1 MELNI
6 EGVAKSG
13 GTMGIVTA
21 IRRIY
26 GELTGSSR
34 LMRNLDAAF
43 EPENSRWID
52 IFGAR
57 GIDSLKE
64 S

>member
-6 EGVAKSG
+6 EGVAESG
-13 GTMGIVTA
+13 GTMGIVIA

-34 LMRNLDAAF
+34 LVRNLDAAF
-43 EPENSRWID
+43 EREKGRRID

-57 GIDSLKE
+57 GH
-64 S
+64 

>member
-6 EGVAKSG
+6 EGGTESG
-13 GTMGIVTA
+13 GTIGIVIA

-26 GELTGSSR
+26 GELKGEFPGNER
-34 LMRNLDAAF
+34 IWMER
-43 EPENSRWID
+43 ENRRTID

-57 GIDSLKE
+57 GH
-64 S
+64 

>member
-6 EGVAKSG
+6 EGVAESG
-13 GTMGIVTA
+13 GTMGIVIA

-34 LMRNLDAAF
+34 LMRNLDAVRTG
-43 EPENSRWID
+43 SGSISLGR
-52 IFGAR
+52 G
-57 GIDSLKE
+57 GIDLKL